1 MIFNV
6 QSVIALGKYSRIIY
20 ALKAKDILILN
31 FVDQDEIKSCLF
43 QKHLDSAVNILIKKK
58 KKQIQ
63 KHTYKEASALLVIAL

>member
-20 ALKAKDILILN
+20 ALKATDILISI
-31 FVDQDEIKSCLF
+31 FVYQDEIKSCLF
-43 QKHLDSAVNILIKKK
+43 QKHLDIAIMILIKKK

-63 KHTYKEASALLVIAL
+63 KHAYKEASTLLVIAL